1 MTCLSPNCCLLPVR
15 TAFLFLLFNCFLTGA
30 ALSQDF
36 NGVWRGKLTQAPG
49 GCYPEYFIEIQIQH
63 SAVQLAGTT
72 YDYYDTSR
80 YVKLN
85 FNGKVNMTTKRMVLM
100 EERVLRYSIPPNC
113 VPCIKTYDL
122 TLTKLNNEEV
132 LSGTWDGVM
141 MGTKEN
147 CPHGK
152 VTLKRVVES
161 AFGIDDAIQ
170 SPELAAIQRTLP
182 PISRKIELVQTLV
195 LDTSAVKLELYDNGQ
210 IDGDT
215 ISIFL
220 NQQLILYKKG
230 LTAKPI
236 TVNVPVIPSKDYEMI
251 MYAENLGSI
260 PPNTALMVV
269 TSGKK
274 RYEVYLSST
283 EQKSA
288 AVRFKYEKK

>member
-1 MTCLSPNCCLLPVR
+1 MLRSC
-15 TAFLFLLFNCFLTGA
+15 LFLLACITTLA
-30 ALSQDF
+30 CSSQDF
-36 NGVWRGKLTQAPG
+36 NGVWRGRLTQSPG

-63 SAVQLAGTT
+63 SDVQLSGTS
-72 YDYYDTSR
+72 YDYYDTTR

-85 FNGKVNMTTKRMVLM
+85 FNGKVNMSTKRMVLM
-100 EERVLRYSIPPNC
+100 EQRVVKYNIPRDC

-122 TLTKLNNEEV
+122 TLSKENNEEV
-132 LSGTWDGVM
+132 LTGSWVGLK

-147 CPHGK
+147 CPQGK

-161 AFGIDDAIQ
+161 AFQLEDA
-170 SPELAAIQRTLP
+170 L
-182 PISRKIELVQTLV
+182 
-195 LDTSAVKLELYDNGQ
+195 KLELYDNGQ

-220 NQQLILYKKG
+220 NQQLIMYKKG
-230 LTAKPI
+230 LATKPI
-236 TVNVPVIPSKDYEMI
+236 TLNVPVLPGKDYEMI

-269 TSGKK
+269 TAGKK
-274 RYEVYLSST
+274 KYEVYLSSS

-288 AVRFKYEKK
+288 AVKFRYEKK

>member
-1 MTCLSPNCCLLPVR
+1 MLHRFALLLI
-15 TAFLFLLFNCFLTGA
+15 FSCFLSAFCMG
-30 ALSQDF
+30 QDF
-36 NGVWRGKLTQAPG
+36 TGVWRGKLTQAPG
-49 GCYPEYFIEIQIQH
+49 GCYPEYFIELQIQH
-63 SAVQLAGTT
+63 NTAQLAGTT

-85 FNGKVNMTTKRMVLM
+85 FNGKVNMATKRMVLM
-100 EERVLRYSIPPNC
+100 EEKVLRYHIPPNC
-113 VPCIKTYDL
+113 IPCIKTYDL
-122 TLTKLNNEEV
+122 TLTRLNNEEV

-147 CPHGK
+147 CPRGK
-152 VTLKRVVES
+152 VTLRRVVES

-182 PISRKIELVQTLV
+182 PLARKVELVQTIV

-230 LTAKPI
+230 LAAKPI
-236 TVNVPVIPSKDYEMI
+236 TVNLPVIPAKDYEMI

-269 TSGKK
+269 TTGKK

-288 AVRFKYEKK
+288 AVRFRFDKK

>member
-1 MTCLSPNCCLLPVR
+1 MTHSSPTCCNPFFR
-15 TAFLFLLFNCFLTGA
+15 RILLFASISVFISSSLF
-30 ALSQDF
+30 SQDF
-36 NGVWRGKLTQAPG
+36 NGVWRGKLTQGPG
-49 GCYPEYFIEIQIQH
+49 GCYPEYFIELQIQH
-63 SAVQLAGTT
+63 SALQLAGTT

-85 FNGKVNMTTKRMVLM
+85 FNGKVNMATKRMVLM
-100 EERVLRYSIPPNC
+100 EEKVLRYSIPPNC

-141 MGTKEN
+141 MGSKEN
-147 CPHGK
+147 CPHGR
-152 VTLKRVVES
+152 VTLKRVMES
-161 AFGIDDAIQ
+161 AFGIDDAVQ
-170 SPELAAIQRTLP
+170 PAELAAIQRTLP
-182 PISRKIELVQTLV
+182 PLTRKIELAQTLV
-195 LDTSAVKLELYDNGQ
+195 LDTSSVKLELYDNGQ

-230 LTAKPI
+230 LTTKPI
-236 TVNVPVIPSKDYEMI
+236 SLSLPVIPAKDYEMI

-269 TSGKK
+269 TAGKK
-274 RYEVYLSST
+274 RYEIYLSST

-288 AVRFKYEKK
+288 AVRFRYERK

>member
-1 MTCLSPNCCLLPVR
+1 MTIYLRTNCCTSYLKPLLLI
-15 TAFLFLLFNCFLTGA
+15 LFCCFFTGVA
-30 ALSQDF
+30 TSQDF
-36 NGVWRGKLTQAPG
+36 SGVWRGKLTQAPG

-72 YDYYDTSR
+72 YDYYDTTR

-100 EERVLRYSIPPNC
+100 EEKVLRYSIPPNC

-122 TLTKLNNEEV
+122 TLTKLGNEEV

-141 MGTKEN
+141 MGTKET
-147 CPHGK
+147 CPRGR
-152 VTLKRVVES
+152 VTLRRVVES
-161 AFGIDDAIQ
+161 AFGIDDVVQ

-182 PISRKIELVQTLV
+182 PLARKIELVQTLV
-195 LDTSAVKLELYDNGQ
+195 LDTSSVKLELYDNGQ
-210 IDGDT
+210 VDGDT

-230 LTAKPI
+230 LSTKPI
-236 TVNVPVIPSKDYEMI
+236 TVNLPVIPSKDYEMI

-269 TSGKK
+269 TAGKK

-288 AVRFKYEKK
+288 AVRFRYDKK